1 VSEPKLADVALFWRK
16 QGETDFGSG
25 CTVRLKY
32 LYIRWGD
39 DACAKSSR
47 LFYEE
52 QL

>member
-16 QGETDFGSG
+16 QGETSFASDVQYDCGSG
-25 CTVRLKY
+25 
-32 LYIRWGD
+32 